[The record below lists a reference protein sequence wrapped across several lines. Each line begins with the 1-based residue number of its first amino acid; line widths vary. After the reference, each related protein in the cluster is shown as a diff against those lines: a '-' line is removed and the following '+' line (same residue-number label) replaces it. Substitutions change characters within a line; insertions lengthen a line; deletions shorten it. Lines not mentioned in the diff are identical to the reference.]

1 MLSSNADMSSSG
13 ASEGGDAAAKAQA
26 YRALIADVYE
36 LAAVSRR
43 ISETDAAARGV
54 TVAQWHVLSVLS
66 GGDATVPQIAARLG
80 LTRQAVQRVA
90 GELVGAGSAVRH
102 DNPEHARS
110 SLYRATEAGLGM
122 LDQLIADTDAP
133 RAEAVSAVS
142 LDELRAARNT
152 LRAVLTGLGGG

>member
-1 MLSSNADMSSSG
+1 MLSTFSGGSASESSG
-13 ASEGGDAAAKAQA
+13 PGTPAARAQL

-43 ISETDAAARGV
+43 ISEADAAARGV

-66 GGDATVPQIAARLG
+66 GGDATVPAVATRLG
-80 LTRQAVQRVA
+80 LTRQAVQRVV
-90 GELVGAGSAVRH
+90 GELVETGLAARH

-110 SLYRATEAGLGM
+110 SLYRATETGLSK
-122 LDQLIADTDAP
+122 LEQLIADTEAP

-152 LRAVLTGLGGG
+152 LRAVLAGLGGE

>member
-1 MLSSNADMSSSG
+1 MLSSWDGSTSSG
-13 ASEGGDAAAKAQA
+13 SSDSGSSAAKAQA

-43 ISETDAAARGV
+43 ISEADAAERGV

-66 GGDATVPQIAARLG
+66 GGDATVPDIASRLG

-90 GELVGAGSAVRH
+90 GELVEAGLAARH

-110 SLYRATEAGLGM
+110 SLYRATEAGLGR
-122 LDQLIADTDAP
+122 LEQLIADTDAA